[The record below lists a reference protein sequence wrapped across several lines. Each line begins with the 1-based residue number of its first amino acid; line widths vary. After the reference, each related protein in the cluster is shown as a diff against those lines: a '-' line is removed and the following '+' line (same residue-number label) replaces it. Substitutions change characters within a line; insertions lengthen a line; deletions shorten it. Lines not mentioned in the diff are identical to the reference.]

1 MTDLVGYIA
10 AILGASSFVPQVV
23 KTIRSG
29 QTKDISL
36 GMYILFCSG
45 VALWMVYGFMID
57 ATPVIAANLVTLMLS
72 GIILVMKLRKG

>member
-1 MTDLVGYIA
+1 MTDLVGYMA
-10 AILGASSFVPQVV
+10 AILGASSFLPQVV

-45 VALWMVYGFMID
+45 VALWLVYGFMIN
-57 ATPVIAANLVTLMLS
+57 AAPVIAANLVTLMLS